1 MIWISDTFINYQ
13 SISKLKEKN
22 KDELKQKLINSLKEA
37 VNVSIDNGIKIVVQ
51 FRGLSAW

>member
-13 SISKLKEKN
+13 IISKLKEKN

-37 VNVSIDNGIKIVVQ
+37 VNVSIDNGIKNSCPI
-51 FRGLSAW
+51 